1 MPNILIVGS
10 SNTDM
15 VVQTER
21 FPLPGET
28 LTGGEFFLFQGG
40 KGANQAVASA
50 RMGGTVHFLT
60 KLGKDMFGQQTR
72 KSLRDEGISPDLILE
87 EEGIASGVALILVED
102 SGENQIVVVP
112 GANGKLSPEDLTKAI
127 PFLETAD
134 LLLCQLETP
143 IPTVEALAQL
153 ARKFEKRLILNPA
166 PAQALP
172 ESLYQNLFLITPNET
187 EASLLS
193 GIALEKESSLSE
205 IGDWFLSKGVQ
216 NIILTL
222 GEKGAYFHNSSRQF
236 LIPSQKVKAIDTTGA
251 GDVFNGTLVV
261 ALAEGMDWE
270 KAIQTANR
278 AAAISVTRMGAQPS
292 IPFRS
297 EVYGKQ

>member
-1 MPNILIVGS
+1 
-10 SNTDM
+10 M

-193 GIALEKESSLSE
+193 GIALENESSLSE

-297 EVYGKQ
+297 EVYEKQ